1 MAEVV
6 ELQKLKVLAE
16 LKQECEARGLDVKG
30 NKVELITRLQAH
42 LEEHEDDIG
51 LIEDD
56 VLGEEPEDLSKE
68 EDAVTGDNDEKPV
81 AVSEETS
88 EKKVVKIKPP
98 VSVDERLQ
106 KRADRFNVPASADSK
121 KAIRAARFGLPAAA
135 PPTSTTGVTVNKS
148 TASNPHICPVSVEQ
162 LKKRAERFGGNVSSV
177 SKKVEEDEKLKKRKE
192 RFGILTAAA
201 AVAPDVEAKKQKRSE
216 RFGNVTV

>member
-1 MAEVV
+1 MAEIG
-6 ELQKLKVLAE
+6 ELQKLKLAE
-16 LKQECEARGLDVKG
+16 LKHECEARGLDVKG

-51 LIEDD
+51 LNEDD
-56 VLGEEPEDLSKE
+56 VLGDEPKYLSKDV
-68 EDAVTGDNDEKPV
+68 DAITGDNDEKPL
-81 AVSEETS
+81 AVSETA
-88 EKKVVKIKPP
+88 EKKVVKITPP

-121 KAIRAARFGLPAAA
+121 KAIRAARFGLSAAA

-148 TASNPHICPVSVEQ
+148 TPVSVEQ

-192 RFGILTAAA
+192 RFGILTG
-201 AVAPDVEAKKQKRSE
+201 AVATDVEAKKQKRSE

>member
-6 ELQKLKVLAE
+6 ELQKLKLAE

-148 TASNPHICPVSVEQ
+148 TPVSVEQ